1 MNDTILRL
9 TQLLGLDKELLYKS
23 SETFFREWE
32 HCLLEVTKD
41 YATLRKDSP
50 FLIDNV
56 LRTNGG
62 VGIPMLLH
70 YITKKRFQCF
80 SKINWSL
87 DVNIWEGWSD
97 ADIKLSDKL
106 NIPKGAKL
114 QLKDA
119 QPSCVDTL
127 SEDERIQLSR
137 TILHTI
143 QNLALHLSWEAKIIE
158 SVQIMLFILRCICI
172 KEQNIDLFYHV
183 YMMVIDRVAT
193 SAENQHCRNM
203 AEEALIMGYVDNR
216 LDVAYMIACRAYT
229 AVCNI
234 YGAIF
239 FYSLA
244 LNEVSRHKTMN
255 KRMGYELC
263 WQLLKIFRLNGKY
276 RTDDLK
282 ILVRDFQSISCST
295 YEKNSINLTLYS
307 MRMGNYDQ
315 QLCSEIA
322 DYLSENLEI
331 ILKEGEH
338 GIIPWMIALLN
349 LQMNYP
355 AKDFIQLESYLNLFD
370 SAIPDKSGLQPQY
383 DIVKGYN
390 LRAHFIELSLRL
402 HNTLYANDLST
413 DAYYAQIVAKKLVG
427 SVTKC
432 GQKESFLLAMTLRSD
447 IGYAYNPNRVV
458 HNVEP
463 IELCRTR
470 AEDVET
476 VYESEDSFRQ
486 LMNVYPQD
494 EVIWLGIDDKRKV
507 RQLSMWKNTFALSDN
522 ETWIVNEVRTVGAK
536 MIFSDYNSQKKEFK
550 NLCDYDFEAKEL
562 LGSLATYSI
571 TTCDSERLLLIKD
584 MELSAYPH
592 QLMVDHDSKAFIGEL
607 KPTCNVLS
615 SELLMKE
622 NAKEIK
628 IPLDFSRSFWIPV
641 DCTDGQQDTTILG
654 VHAKLSEL
662 MNKYHVDMMTDLYP
676 TNPLSSHMNIV
687 CAHGAKTIRDEKC
700 FYLNDTP
707 IQSVNRIIGKGNILL
722 LWICHSGTMDV
733 NRYEESVHSLVK
745 DYIVSGYSAVVA
757 PMWSLPITI
766 LPIWFDAFMTDFLS
780 GSQIID
786 SVYKAN
792 MAVKE
797 IYSTPTAWG
806 CLHLFGNP
814 YLQVFDIK
822 SC

>member
-1 MNDTILRL
+1 MNDTLIRL
-9 TQLLGLDKELLYKS
+9 TQLLDLDKELLYKS

-32 HCLLEVTKD
+32 HCLLEDTKD
-41 YATLRKDSP
+41 YATLRKDAP
-50 FLIDNV
+50 FIIDNV

-62 VGIPMLLH
+62 VGIPILLY
-70 YITKKRFQCF
+70 YITQKRSQCF
-80 SKINWSL
+80 SKIDWSL
-87 DVNIWEGWSD
+87 DVNIWEGVAGTD
-97 ADIKLSDKL
+97 LNLLDKL

-127 SEDERIQLSR
+127 TEVERKQLAR

-143 QNLALHLSWEAKIIE
+143 QDLALHLSWEAEIIE
-158 SVQIMLFILRCICI
+158 FVQIMLFILRCICL
-172 KEQNIDLFYHV
+172 KEQNIDFFYHV
-183 YMMVIDRVAT
+183 YMMAIDRIAT
-193 SAENQHCRNM
+193 SGENQHCRNM
-203 AEEALIMGYVDNR
+203 AEEALIMGYMDKR
-216 LDVAYMIACRAYT
+216 LDVAYMVACRAYT
-229 AVCNI
+229 AVRNI

-239 FYSLA
+239 YYSLV
-244 LNEVSRHKTMN
+244 LQEVSQRKTMN

-263 WQLLKIFRLNGKY
+263 WQLIKILRLNGCY
-276 RTDDLK
+276 RDEDLK
-282 ILVRDFQSISCST
+282 LIAKDFQSISCDT
-295 YEKNSINLTLYS
+295 YERNSINHTMYS
-307 MRMGNYDQ
+307 MRMGNYDP
-315 QLCSEIA
+315 QLCSELA
-322 DYLSENLEI
+322 DYFGENLEI

-338 GIIPWMIALLN
+338 GIIPWMVLLLN
-349 LQMNYP
+349 LQINYP
-355 AKDFIQLESYLNLFD
+355 NSDFAQLQYYADLFE
-370 SAIPDKSGLQPQY
+370 SAIPDKSGMQPIY

-390 LRAHFIELSLRL
+390 LRTHFIELSLRL
-402 HNTLYANDLST
+402 HNTLYSGDLST
-413 DAYYAQIVAKKLVG
+413 DAYYAQIVAKKLIG

-432 GQKESFLLAMTLRSD
+432 GQKELFLLAMTLRSD
-447 IGYAYNPNRVV
+447 IGYAYYPNRVV
-458 HNVEP
+458 QDVEP

-476 VYESEDSFRQ
+476 MYESEDGFRQ

-494 EVIWLGIDDKRKV
+494 EVLWLGIDDKRKV

-522 ETWIVNEVRTVGAK
+522 ETWCINEARNVGDK
-536 MIFSDYNSQKKEFK
+536 IIFSDYNSHKKEFK

-562 LGSLATYSI
+562 LESLAAYSI
-571 TTCDSERLLLIKD
+571 TTSDSERLLLIKD

-592 QLMVDHDSKAFIGEL
+592 QLMVDHDSRQFIGEL

-622 NAKEIK
+622 NLKDIK
-628 IPLDFSRSFWIPV
+628 LPMDFRRSFWIPV
-641 DCTDGQQDTTILG
+641 DCTDGQQDTAILG

-700 FYLNDTP
+700 FYVNDTP
-707 IQSVNRIIGKGNILL
+707 IQSINRIIGKGNILL
-722 LWICHSGTMDV
+722 LWICHSGTMDI

-780 GSQIID
+780 GNQIID

-814 YLQVFDIK
+814 YLQVCDK
-822 SC
+822 K